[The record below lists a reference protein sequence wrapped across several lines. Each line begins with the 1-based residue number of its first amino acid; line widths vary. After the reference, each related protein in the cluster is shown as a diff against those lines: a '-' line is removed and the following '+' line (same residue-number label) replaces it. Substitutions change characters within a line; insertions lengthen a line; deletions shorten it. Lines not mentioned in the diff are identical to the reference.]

1 MKRPPGVTPP
11 PAGPP
16 RDEHPVVRAE
26 PQRPAPGMRR
36 SKNAPKS
43 VDAAARATSE
53 SIPEAITEP
62 IDIVPVGG
70 TSATKTGSASG
81 FSGLPPL
88 PDVSMDEPRGPA
100 TGGGESP
107 KPWWLTRRTDPTV
120 EDAAAAEK
128 NLARA
133 ERRRRT
139 YERAEARRFT
149 EATRT
154 RRRKYL
160 LGLAGAAGLVLLVVL
175 TAYSPLLA
183 VRTITVE
190 GASRVDAAAVSA
202 ALENQLGR
210 PLTLVDFGEV
220 KESLAT
226 FPLIQSY
233 VTEARPPDT
242 LVVRIVERRPVVTV
256 AADGAFALVDAAGV
270 VVETTPARAAGYP
283 IIDVAATPV
292 ESPGFAAA
300 SQVLLALTPEFL
312 AQVDSVGAP
321 TPDSVTLVLAN
332 GQRIVW
338 GSAED
343 SALKAR
349 ILAGMIS
356 NPAIPNVTEY
366 DVSSPEAP
374 ITH

>member
-11 PAGPP
+11 PPGAP
-16 RDEHPVVRAE
+16 EAE
-26 PQRPAPGMRR
+26 PAASEPQMAKSRRAPSVVRR
-36 SKNAPKS
+36 SKKAQ
-43 VDAAARATSE
+43 AAGSD
-53 SIPEAITEP
+53 AITEP
-62 IDIVPVGG
+62 IDIIPAG
-70 TSATKTGSASG
+70 TVSSSESRPASD
-81 FSGLPPL
+81 GLPPL
-88 PDVSMDEPRGPA
+88 PLVSVDDDSGTSNDDTA
-100 TGGGESP
+100 P
-107 KPWWLTRRTDPTV
+107 KPWWLTRRTDPMV
-120 EDAAAAEK
+120 ESAHEAEK
-128 NLARA
+128 NLAHA
-133 ERRRRT
+133 EKRRRR

-149 EATRT
+149 QATRT

-160 LGLAGAAGLVLLVVL
+160 LGLAGAVVVVLLIVL

-202 ALENQLGR
+202 SLDDQLGR

-220 KESLAT
+220 RRTLET

-256 AADGAFALVDAAGV
+256 AAEGGFDLVDAAGV

-283 IIDVAATPV
+283 IIDTQATPV
-292 ESPGFAAA
+292 DSPGFAAA
-300 SQVLLALTPEFL
+300 SQVLLALSPEFL

-321 TPDSVTLVLAN
+321 TPDSVALVLTN
-332 GQRIVW
+332 GQRVVW

-343 SALKAR
+343 SSLKAR
-349 ILAGMIS
+349 IVASMLS

>member
-16 RDEHPVVRAE
+16 APEQAPVPTKPRSSRRT
-26 PQRPAPGMRR
+26 PSGIRGSGGPPASSG
-36 SKNAPKS
+36 
-43 VDAAARATSE
+43 D
-53 SIPEAITEP
+53 AITEP
-62 IDIVPVGG
+62 LDIIPVPVAAAAAPGARR
-70 TSATKTGSASG
+70 SAD
-81 FSGLPPL
+81 GLPP
-88 PDVSMDEPRGPA
+88 SPA
-100 TGGGESP
+100 VTADDDPKTHVADDSEP

-120 EDAAAAEK
+120 EKTVEAEK
-128 NLARA
+128 NLAHA
-133 ERRRRT
+133 ERRRRR

-149 EATRT
+149 QATRT

-160 LGLAGAAGLVLLVVL
+160 LGLAAAAVLVLLVVL

-190 GASRVDAAAVSA
+190 GASRVDPAAVSA
-202 ALENQLGR
+202 ALDDQLGR

-220 KESLAT
+220 KRTLET

-270 VVETTPARAAGYP
+270 VVETTPVRAPGYP
-283 IIDVAATPV
+283 IIDIAATPV
-292 ESPGFAAA
+292 DTPGFAAA

-312 AQVDSVGAP
+312 AQVDSVSAP
-321 TPDSVTLVLAN
+321 TPDSVTLVLTN
-332 GQRIVW
+332 GQRVVW
-338 GSAED
+338 GSAEE

-349 ILAGMIS
+349 IVASMIS
-356 NPAIPNVTEY
+356 NPGIPDVMEY

-374 ITH
+374 IVH

>member
-16 RDEHPVVRAE
+16 PAETPPASNDGRSTRRRPPVLR
-26 PQRPAPGMRR
+26 RPKRE
-36 SKNAPKS
+36 
-43 VDAAARATSE
+43 AASE
-53 SIPEAITEP
+53 ADAITEP
-62 IDIVPVGG
+62 IAVIP
-70 TSATKTGSASG
+70 ATGIAPTVTERPLRD
-81 FSGLPPL
+81 LPPL
-88 PDVSMDEPRGPA
+88 PDVSVDLLDGASARSGDGDDDPA
-100 TGGGESP
+100 S

-120 EDAAAAEK
+120 ESAHEAQK
-128 NLARA
+128 NLAHA
-133 ERRRRT
+133 ERRRRR

-149 EATRT
+149 QATRT

-160 LGLAGAAGLVLLVVL
+160 IALAGAVVLVLLVVL

-202 ALENQLGR
+202 ALDDQLGR

-220 KESLAT
+220 KRTLET

-256 AADGAFALVDAAGV
+256 AVDGGFTLVDAAGV
-270 VVETTPARAAGYP
+270 VVETTPERAAGYP
-283 IIDVAATPV
+283 IIDTAATPV
-292 ESPGFAAA
+292 DSPGFAAA
-300 SQVLLALTPEFL
+300 SSVLLALTPEFL
-312 AQVDSVGAP
+312 AQVDSVSAP
-321 TPDSVTLVLAN
+321 TPDSVTLALTS
-332 GQRIVW
+332 GQRVVW

-349 ILAGMIS
+349 IVASMIS
-356 NPAIPNVTEY
+356 NPGIPNVTEY

>member
-16 RDEHPVVRAE
+16 EAERPNEPRAAE
-26 PQRPAPGMRR
+26 PRRRAPGGIRR
-36 SKNAPKS
+36 SKKK
-43 VDAAARATSE
+43 TSSE
-53 SIPEAITEP
+53 VEAITEP
-62 IDIVPVGG
+62 IDIV
-70 TSATKTGSASG
+70 SGSASTPEASSG
-81 FSGLPPL
+81 FRSLPPL
-88 PDVSMDEPRGPA
+88 PEVSLGDGRDSGRDDDDDS
-100 TGGGESP
+100 SP

-120 EDAAAAEK
+120 EKAAEAEK
-128 NLARA
+128 NLAHA
-133 ERRRRT
+133 ERRRRR

-149 EATRT
+149 QATRT

-160 LGLAGAAGLVLLVVL
+160 MGLAATVVLVLVVVL

-190 GASRVDAAAVSA
+190 GASRVDASAVSA
-202 ALENQLGR
+202 ALDDQLGR

-220 KESLAT
+220 KKTLET

-242 LVVRIVERRPVVTV
+242 LVIRIVERRPVVTV
-256 AADGAFALVDAAGV
+256 AADGAFNLVDAAGV
-270 VVETTPARAAGYP
+270 VVETTPARAPGYP
-283 IIDVAATPV
+283 TIDVAATPV
-292 ESPGFAAA
+292 DSPGFAAA
-300 SQVLLALTPEFL
+300 SQVLLALSPEFL
-312 AQVDSVGAP
+312 AQVDAVSAP
-321 TPDSVTLVLAN
+321 TPDSVTLALTN
-332 GQRIVW
+332 GQRVVW

-349 ILAGMIS
+349 IVASMIS
-356 NPAIPNVTEY
+356 NPGIPDVTEY

-374 ITH
+374 IVH

>member
-16 RDEHPVVRAE
+16 PAETPPASNDGRSTRRRPPVVR
-26 PQRPAPGMRR
+26 RPKRE
-36 SKNAPKS
+36 NAS
-43 VDAAARATSE
+43 DVD
-53 SIPEAITEP
+53 AITEP
-62 IDIVPVGG
+62 IPVIPSA
-70 TSATKTGSASG
+70 TSAATITERPLRD
-81 FSGLPPL
+81 LPAL
-88 PDVSMDEPRGPA
+88 PDVSTGPLGEA
-100 TGGGESP
+100 PGRSGGGDGDDDPAS

-120 EDAAAAEK
+120 ESAHEAQK
-128 NLARA
+128 NLAHA
-133 ERRRRT
+133 ERRRRR

-149 EATRT
+149 QGTRT

-160 LGLAGAAGLVLLVVL
+160 IALAGTVALVLLVVL

-202 ALENQLGR
+202 ALDDQLGR

-220 KESLAT
+220 KRTLET

-256 AADGAFALVDAAGV
+256 AVDGAFTLVDAAGV
-270 VVETTPARAAGYP
+270 VVETTPERAAGYP
-283 IIDVAATPV
+283 IIDTAATPV
-292 ESPGFAAA
+292 DSPGFAAA
-300 SQVLLALTPEFL
+300 SSVLLALTPEFL
-312 AQVDSVGAP
+312 AQVDSVSAP
-321 TPDSVTLVLAN
+321 TPDSVTLALTS
-332 GQRIVW
+332 GQRVVW

-349 ILAGMIS
+349 IVASMIS
-356 NPAIPNVTEY
+356 NPGIPNVTEY

>member
-11 PAGPP
+11 PAGLPRAEQPAAPRDPAPP
-16 RDEHPVVRAE
+16 RR
-26 PQRPAPGMRR
+26 RPSGIRR
-36 SKNAPKS
+36 SNKTPAS
-43 VDAAARATSE
+43 GGD
-53 SIPEAITEP
+53 AITEP
-62 IDIVPVGG
+62 IDIVPVAA
-70 TSATKTGSASG
+70 TTTDAASA
-81 FSGLPPL
+81 FRGLPPL
-88 PDVSMDEPRGPA
+88 PDVPVDVDTESSD
-100 TGGGESP
+100 TGDTEDTGP

-120 EDAAAAEK
+120 ESAHEAEK
-128 NLARA
+128 NLAHA
-133 ERRRRT
+133 ERRRRR

-149 EATRT
+149 QATRT

-160 LGLAGAAGLVLLVVL
+160 LGLAAAAVLVLLVVL

-190 GASRVDAAAVSA
+190 GASRVDGAAVSA
-202 ALENQLGR
+202 ALDDQLGR
-210 PLTLVDFGEV
+210 PLTLVDFDEV
-220 KESLAT
+220 KRSLET

-256 AADGAFALVDAAGV
+256 AADGAFNLVDAAGV

-283 IIDVAATPV
+283 IIDIAATPV

-312 AQVDSVGAP
+312 AQVDSVSAP
-321 TPDSVTLVLAN
+321 TPDSVTLALTN
-332 GQRIVW
+332 GQRVVW

-349 ILAGMIS
+349 IVASMIS
-356 NPAIPNVTEY
+356 NPAIPDVTEY

>member
-11 PAGPP
+11 PSGPP
-16 RDEHPVVRAE
+16 QTEQAA
-26 PQRPAPGMRR
+26 APR
-36 SKNAPKS
+36 
-43 VDAAARATSE
+43 DAALLRRAASAARRPKKSPPAADV
-53 SIPEAITEP
+53 EAVTEP
-62 IDIVPVGG
+62 IDIIPVSS
-70 TSATKTGSASG
+70 TATEVRSG
-81 FSGLPPL
+81 FRGLPPL
-88 PDVSMDEPRGPA
+88 PDVDI
-100 TGGGESP
+100 ESDPGTFDDAGP
-107 KPWWLTRRTDPTV
+107 KPWWVTGRTDPTV
-120 EDAAAAEK
+120 EKAAEAEK
-128 NLARA
+128 NLAHA
-133 ERRRRT
+133 ERRRRR

-149 EATRT
+149 QATRT

-160 LGLAGAAGLVLLVVL
+160 LGLAIAAVLVLLVVL

-190 GASRVDAAAVSA
+190 GASRVDAGAVAA
-202 ALENQLGR
+202 ALDEQLGR

-220 KESLAT
+220 KRTLST

-256 AADGAFALVDAAGV
+256 ASDGAFNLVDAAGV
-270 VVETTPARAAGYP
+270 VVESTPVRAAGYP
-283 IIDVAATPV
+283 IIDIAATPID
-292 ESPGFAAA
+292 SAGFGAA
-300 SQVLLALTPEFL
+300 SQVLLALAPEFL
-312 AQVDSVGAP
+312 AQVDSVSAP
-321 TPDSVTLVLAN
+321 TPDSVTLVLTN
-332 GQRIVW
+332 GQRVVW

-349 ILAGMIS
+349 IVASMIS
-356 NPAIPNVTEY
+356 NPGIPNVTEY

>member
-11 PAGPP
+11 SAGPPDAEQPAGP
-16 RDEHPVVRAE
+16 RGTESGR
-26 PQRPAPGMRR
+26 RAPGRIRR
-36 SKNAPKS
+36 SKKAS
-43 VDAAARATSE
+43 TSDV
-53 SIPEAITEP
+53 EAVTEP
-62 IDIVPVGG
+62 IDIIPIAAASVPEA
-70 TSATKTGSASG
+70 STGYRP
-81 FSGLPPL
+81 LPPL
-88 PDVSMDEPRGPA
+88 PEVSLGDERDSVRDDA
-100 TGGGESP
+100 DDSSP

-120 EDAAAAEK
+120 EKAAEAEK
-128 NLARA
+128 NLAHA
-133 ERRRRT
+133 EKRRRR

-149 EATRT
+149 QATRS

-160 LGLAGAAGLVLLVVL
+160 VGLGAAVVLVLVVVL

-190 GASRVDAAAVSA
+190 GASRVDASAVSA
-202 ALENQLGR
+202 ALGDQLGR

-220 KESLAT
+220 KRTLET

-242 LVVRIVERRPVVTV
+242 LVIRIVERRPVVTV
-256 AADGAFALVDAAGV
+256 AADGAFNLVDAAGV
-270 VVETTPARAAGYP
+270 VVETTPARAPGYP
-283 IIDVAATPV
+283 TIDVAATPV
-292 ESPGFAAA
+292 DSAGFAAA
-300 SQVLLALTPEFL
+300 SQVLLSLSPEFL
-312 AQVDSVGAP
+312 AQVDSVSAP
-321 TPDSVTLVLAN
+321 TPDSVTLALTN
-332 GQRIVW
+332 GQRVVW

-349 ILAGMIS
+349 IIASMIS
-356 NPAIPNVTEY
+356 NPGIPNVTEY

>member
-16 RDEHPVVRAE
+16 EAEQPSAPRDAGSR
-26 PQRPAPGMRR
+26 RRSPGGVRR
-36 SKNAPKS
+36 SKKTPAS
-43 VDAAARATSE
+43 GV
-53 SIPEAITEP
+53 EAITEP
-62 IDIVPVGG
+62 IAVVP
-70 TSATKTGSASG
+70 TSATPPAQSPAA
-81 FSGLPPL
+81 FRPLPPL
-88 PDVSMDEPRGPA
+88 PEVSPVPEVSPGDDREQVGVDGDESG
-100 TGGGESP
+100 S

-120 EDAAAAEK
+120 EKAAEAEK
-128 NLARA
+128 SLAHA
-133 ERRRRT
+133 ERRRRK

-149 EATRT
+149 QATRS

-160 LGLAGAAGLVLLVVL
+160 VGFAATVALVLVVVL

-190 GASRVDAAAVSA
+190 GASRVDAGAVST
-202 ALENQLGR
+202 ALGDQLGR

-220 KESLAT
+220 KKTLET

-242 LVVRIVERRPVVTV
+242 LVIRIVERRPVVTV
-256 AADGAFALVDAAGV
+256 AADGAFNLVDAAGV
-270 VVETTPARAAGYP
+270 VVETTPARAPGYP
-283 IIDVAATPV
+283 TIDVAANPV
-292 ESPGFAAA
+292 DSPGFAAA
-300 SQVLLALTPEFL
+300 SQVLLALSPEFL
-312 AQVDSVGAP
+312 AQVDSVSAA
-321 TPDSVTLVLAN
+321 TPDSVTLALTN
-332 GQRIVW
+332 GQRVVW

-349 ILAGMIS
+349 IVASMIS
-356 NPAIPNVTEY
+356 NPGIPDVTEY

>member
-16 RDEHPVVRAE
+16 PTDTPPAS
-26 PQRPAPGMRR
+26 QDARPARRRPPVLRR
-36 SKNAPKS
+36 SKRETGPD
-43 VDAAARATSE
+43 VD
-53 SIPEAITEP
+53 AITEP
-62 IDIVPVGG
+62 IDVIPVGG
-70 TSATKTGSASG
+70 AAPTIAEKPLRD
-81 FSGLPPL
+81 LPPL
-88 PDVSMDEPRGPA
+88 PDEEEIGGDDPA
-100 TGGGESP
+100 S

-120 EDAAAAEK
+120 ESAHEAQK
-128 NLARA
+128 NLAHA
-133 ERRRRT
+133 EKRRRK

-149 EATRT
+149 QATRT

-160 LGLAGAAGLVLLVVL
+160 VALAGAVVLVLLVVL

-190 GASRVDAAAVSA
+190 GASRVDATAVSA
-202 ALENQLGR
+202 ALDDQLGR

-220 KESLAT
+220 KRTLET

-256 AADGAFALVDAAGV
+256 AADGAFNLVDAAGV
-270 VVETTPARAAGYP
+270 VVETTPERAAGYP
-283 IIDVAATPV
+283 IIDTAATPV
-292 ESPGFAAA
+292 DSPGFAAA
-300 SQVLLALTPEFL
+300 SSVLLALTPEFL
-312 AQVDSVGAP
+312 AQVDSVSAP
-321 TPDSVTLVLAN
+321 TPDSVTLALTS
-332 GQRIVW
+332 GQRVVW
-338 GSAED
+338 GSSED

-349 ILAGMIS
+349 IVASMIS
-356 NPAIPNVTEY
+356 NPGIPDVTEY

-374 ITH
+374 IVH

>member
-11 PAGPP
+11 PAGAPSAETTPVSNDARTARRKPP
-16 RDEHPVVRAE
+16 VLRRAKRE
-26 PQRPAPGMRR
+26 TA
-36 SKNAPKS
+36 SD
-43 VDAAARATSE
+43 VD
-53 SIPEAITEP
+53 AITEP
-62 IDIVPVGG
+62 IDVIPAGG
-70 TSATKTGSASG
+70 TAPSITEKPLRD
-81 FSGLPPL
+81 LPPL
-88 PDVSMDEPRGPA
+88 PDVSIGSFDDASGR
-100 TGGGESP
+100 GGGGGDDDSTP

-120 EDAAAAEK
+120 ESAYEAQK
-128 NLARA
+128 NLAHA
-133 ERRRRT
+133 ERRRRR

-149 EATRT
+149 QATRT

-160 LGLAGAAGLVLLVVL
+160 IALAGTLVLVLLVVL

-190 GASRVDAAAVSA
+190 GASRVDAAAVST
-202 ALENQLGR
+202 ALDDQLGR

-220 KESLAT
+220 KRTLET

-256 AADGAFALVDAAGV
+256 AVDGGFTLVDAAGV
-270 VVETTPARAAGYP
+270 VVETTPERAAGYP
-283 IIDVAATPV
+283 IIDTAATPV
-292 ESPGFAAA
+292 DSPGFAAA
-300 SQVLLALTPEFL
+300 SSVLLALTPEFL
-312 AQVDSVGAP
+312 AQVDSVSAP
-321 TPDSVTLVLAN
+321 TPDSVTLVLTS
-332 GQRIVW
+332 GQRVVW

-349 ILAGMIS
+349 IVGSMIS
-356 NPAIPNVTEY
+356 NPGIPDVTEY

>member
-16 RDEHPVVRAE
+16 AAE
-26 PQRPAPGMRR
+26 PSAAPRAPRPARR
-36 SKNAPKS
+36 TPSGIRGSSRLPAS
-43 VDAAARATSE
+43 DVD
-53 SIPEAITEP
+53 AITEP
-62 IDIVPVGG
+62 LDIIP
-70 TSATKTGSASG
+70 ATATAKATAPAVARRPAD
-81 FSGLPPL
+81 GLPPL
-88 PDVSMDEPRGPA
+88 PEVTADDDPSTQVADDSE
-100 TGGGESP
+100 P

-120 EDAAAAEK
+120 EKTVEAEK
-128 NLARA
+128 NLAHA
-133 ERRRRT
+133 ERRRRR

-149 EATRT
+149 QATRT

-160 LGLAGAAGLVLLVVL
+160 LGLAAAAGLVLLVVL

-190 GASRVDAAAVSA
+190 GASRVDPAAVST
-202 ALENQLGR
+202 ALDDQLGR

-220 KESLAT
+220 KRTLET

-270 VVETTPARAAGYP
+270 VVETTPVRAPGYP
-283 IIDVAATPV
+283 IIDIAATPV
-292 ESPGFAAA
+292 DTPGFAAA
-300 SQVLLALTPEFL
+300 SQVLMALTPEFL
-312 AQVDSVGAP
+312 AQIDSVSAP
-321 TPDSVTLVLAN
+321 TPDSVTLVLTS
-332 GQRIVW
+332 GQRVVW

-349 ILAGMIS
+349 IVASMIS
-356 NPAIPNVTEY
+356 NPAIPGVTEY

-374 ITH
+374 IIH

>member
-16 RDEHPVVRAE
+16 EAEKPIEHRDATPRRRAPV
-26 PQRPAPGMRR
+26 GIRR
-36 SKNAPKS
+36 SKKS
-43 VDAAARATSE
+43 SGDDAT
-53 SIPEAITEP
+53 TEP
-62 IDIVPVGG
+62 IDIVPAAVHP
-70 TSATKTGSASG
+70 ASEG
-81 FSGLPPL
+81 LADFRSLPPL
-88 PDVSMDEPRGPA
+88 PEVTHDAEHDAARDDDDS
-100 TGGGESP
+100 SP

-120 EDAAAAEK
+120 EKAAEAEK
-128 NLARA
+128 NLAHA
-133 ERRRRT
+133 EKRRRR

-149 EATRT
+149 QATRT

-160 LGLAGAAGLVLLVVL
+160 IGLAASVALVLVVVL

-190 GASRVDAAAVSA
+190 GASRVDASAVSA
-202 ALENQLGR
+202 ALSDQLGR

-220 KESLAT
+220 KQALET

-242 LVVRIVERRPVVTV
+242 LVIRIVERRPIVTV
-256 AADGAFALVDAAGV
+256 AVDGAFNLVDAAGV
-270 VVETTPARAAGYP
+270 VVETTPARAPGYP
-283 IIDVAATPV
+283 TIDVAATPV
-292 ESPGFAAA
+292 DSPGFAAA
-300 SQVLLALTPEFL
+300 SQVLLALSPDFL
-312 AQVDSVGAP
+312 AQVDSVSAP
-321 TPDSVTLVLAN
+321 TPDSVTLALTN
-332 GQRIVW
+332 GQRVVW

-349 ILAGMIS
+349 IVASMIS
-356 NPAIPNVTEY
+356 NPGIPDVTEY

>member
-16 RDEHPVVRAE
+16 PAEQDAASRDPAQTRRRA
-26 PQRPAPGMRR
+26 PAIRR
-36 SKNAPKS
+36 SKKGPATG
-43 VDAAARATSE
+43 VD
-53 SIPEAITEP
+53 AITEP
-62 IDIVPVGG
+62 IDIIPDGIIP
-70 TSATKTGSASG
+70 TDTASTADAAAG
-81 FSGLPPL
+81 FRGLPPL
-88 PDVSMDEPRGPA
+88 PVVSIDDETAPPSA
-100 TGGGESP
+100 DDSTP
-107 KPWWLTRRTDPTV
+107 KPWWLTKRTDPTV
-120 EDAAAAEK
+120 ESAHEAEK
-128 NLARA
+128 NLAHA
-133 ERRRRT
+133 ERRRRR

-149 EATRT
+149 QATRS

-160 LGLAGAAGLVLLVVL
+160 LSLAGAVVLVLLVVL

-190 GASRVDAAAVSA
+190 GASRVDADAVSA
-202 ALENQLGR
+202 ALDDQLGR
-210 PLTLVDFGEV
+210 PLTLVDFAEV
-220 KESLAT
+220 KQTLET

-256 AADGAFALVDAAGV
+256 AAGDTFDLVDAAGV
-270 VVETTPARAAGYP
+270 VVETTPARVPGYP
-283 IIDVAATPV
+283 IIDTAATPV
-292 ESPGFAAA
+292 DSPGFAAA

-312 AQVDSVGAP
+312 AQVDSVAAP
-321 TPDSVTLVLAN
+321 TPDSVTLVLTS
-332 GQRIVW
+332 GQRVVW

-343 SALKAR
+343 SSLKAR
-349 ILAGMIS
+349 IVASMIS
-356 NPAIPNVTEY
+356 NPGIPNVTEY

>member
-16 RDEHPVVRAE
+16 PAETPPASNDGRSTRRRPPVLR
-26 PQRPAPGMRR
+26 RPKRE
-36 SKNAPKS
+36 
-43 VDAAARATSE
+43 AASE
-53 SIPEAITEP
+53 ADAITEP
-62 IDIVPVGG
+62 IAVIP
-70 TSATKTGSASG
+70 ATGIAPTITERPLRD
-81 FSGLPPL
+81 LPPL
-88 PDVSMDEPRGPA
+88 PDVSVDLLDGAPA
-100 TGGGESP
+100 RSGDGDDDPAS

-120 EDAAAAEK
+120 ESAHEAQK
-128 NLARA
+128 NLAHA
-133 ERRRRT
+133 ERRRRR

-149 EATRT
+149 QATRT

-160 LGLAGAAGLVLLVVL
+160 IALAGAVVLVLLVVL

-202 ALENQLGR
+202 ALDDQLGR

-220 KESLAT
+220 KRTLET

-256 AADGAFALVDAAGV
+256 AVDGGFSLVDAAGV
-270 VVETTPARAAGYP
+270 VVETTPERAAGYP
-283 IIDVAATPV
+283 IIDTAATPV
-292 ESPGFAAA
+292 DSPGFAAA
-300 SQVLLALTPEFL
+300 SSVLLALTPEFL
-312 AQVDSVGAP
+312 AQVDSVSAP
-321 TPDSVTLVLAN
+321 TPDSVTLALTS
-332 GQRIVW
+332 GQRVVW

-349 ILAGMIS
+349 IVASMIS
-356 NPAIPNVTEY
+356 NPGIPNVTEY

>member
-11 PAGPP
+11 PAG
-16 RDEHPVVRAE
+16 
-26 PQRPAPGMRR
+26 RPAAEQSGADGPAASRDAGPIRRKPSGIRR
-36 SKNAPKS
+36 SSRPPAS
-43 VDAAARATSE
+43 GAD
-53 SIPEAITEP
+53 AITEP
-62 IDIVPVGG
+62 IDIVAVAAAPQTDARLNRG
-70 TSATKTGSASG
+70 
-81 FSGLPPL
+81 GLPPL
-88 PDVSMDEPRGPA
+88 PDVTAEDDDGSDAVDE
-100 TGGGESP
+100 SDP
-107 KPWWLTRRTDPTV
+107 KPWWVTRRTDPTV
-120 EDAAAAEK
+120 EKAVEAEK
-128 NLARA
+128 NLAHA
-133 ERRRRT
+133 ERRRRR

-149 EATRT
+149 QATRT

-160 LGLAGAAGLVLLVVL
+160 LGLAAAAVLVLLVVL

-183 VRTITVE
+183 VHTITVE

-202 ALENQLGR
+202 ALDDQLGR

-220 KESLAT
+220 ERTLET

-283 IIDVAATPV
+283 IIDIAATPV
-292 ESPGFAAA
+292 DTPGFTAA

-312 AQVDSVGAP
+312 AQVDSVSAP
-321 TPDSVTLVLAN
+321 TPDSVTLVLTN
-332 GQRIVW
+332 GQRVVW

-349 ILAGMIS
+349 IVASMIS
-356 NPAIPNVTEY
+356 NPGIPNVTEY
-366 DVSSPEAP
+366 DISSPEAP